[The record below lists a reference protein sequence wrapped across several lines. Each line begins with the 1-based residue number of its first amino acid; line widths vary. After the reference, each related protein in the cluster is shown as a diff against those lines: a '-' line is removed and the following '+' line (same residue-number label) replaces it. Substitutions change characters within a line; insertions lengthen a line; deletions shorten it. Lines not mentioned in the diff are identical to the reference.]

1 MALVVH
7 PPKQEGGGGGGGG
20 VTHHELLSGLLGGD
34 AGGHYHLTREQW
46 EKVLELIAGP
56 PPEWDAYDG
65 GYAGTTAGEYEANR
79 DKWLDGGY
87 SPNDHAGG
95 VDGGGAA

>member
-1 MALVVH
+1 MALV
-7 PPKQEGGGGGGGG
+7 PNPRKGDGGGGGGG

-34 AGGHYHLTREQW
+34 AGGHYHLTRDQW
-46 EKVLELIAGP
+46 EKVLKLIEEPA
-56 PPEWDAYDG
+56 PEWDAYDG
-65 GYAGTTAGEYEANR
+65 GFAGTGAAEYEANR
-79 DKWLDGGY
+79 DKWLDGGF